1 MTNRR
6 LIAVDIGNSAT
17 KVGWFDSS
25 GKHSAP
31 NAWLDRTKEVAAR
44 WLHLAGERSAR
55 ELPTPLATSKF
66 STGNPPPD
74 ALADSLPADS
84 SEWRIVSVHR
94 EGTRILSNW
103 IEANRGQDE
112 VHVIDRQD
120 LPVVLR
126 VDFPERVGLD
136 RLAAA
141 VAANVLRATNTP
153 AIVIGAGSAITV
165 NLIAKDGA
173 FEGGVILPGF
183 RMSAEALY
191 GADLLPLAVLEPNNE
206 PPPLIGKNTED
217 AIRSGLFWG
226 AVGAVREVVKRMSE
240 PLSKEPNIFVT
251 GGDLRQFTQYLGD
264 QATFVPDLVLS
275 GIAVAALCG

>member
-1 MTNRR
+1 
-6 LIAVDIGNSAT
+6 
-17 KVGWFDSS
+17 
-25 GKHSAP
+25 
-31 NAWLDRTKEVAAR
+31 
-44 WLHLAGERSAR
+44 
-55 ELPTPLATSKF
+55 
-66 STGNPPPD
+66 
-74 ALADSLPADS
+74 LPADS

-103 IEANRGQDE
+103 IVANRGQDE

-120 LPVVLR
+120 LPVVVR

>member
-17 KVGWFDSS
+17 KVGWFELSS
-25 GKHSAP
+25 QQ
-31 NAWLDRTKEVAAR
+31 
-44 WLHLAGERSAR
+44 
-55 ELPTPLATSKF
+55 AT
-66 STGNPPPD
+66 N
-74 ALADSLPADS
+74 SLPQPVETRKYKTGEQPQRDFAQQLPS
-84 SEWRIVSVHR
+84 ESCEWRIVSVHR
-94 EGTRILSNW
+94 EGTRLVSEWIRSN
-103 IEANRGQDE
+103 RPQDTPCLLGY
-112 VHVIDRQD
+112 QD
-120 LPVVLR
+120 LPIEVH

-141 VAANVLRATNTP
+141 VAANVIRATNRP

-165 NLIAKDGA
+165 NLIDVDGA
-173 FEGGVILPGF
+173 FDGGVILPGF

-191 GADLLPLAVLEPNNE
+191 GADLLPLTVLSPNDE

-226 AVGAVREVVKRMSE
+226 AVGAVREVVTRVSE
-240 PLSKEPNIFVT
+240 PLSKEPDIFVT

-264 QATFVPDLVLS
+264 EATFVPDMVLS
-275 GIAVAALCG
+275 GIAVAASRG